1 MVKNLSCVS
10 CGSLKRFPHTF
21 TTAHPLAASPENTY
35 FPSKSMRSAN
45 LNHFFGLFTTYSFTN
60 FTKKA
65 IDTHFTSN
73 MDSADSQN
81 YYWTTFLYCIIGLQ
95 PNNDEE
101 YKTYM
106 KILKQILCDEQNY
119 SNNAITLP
127 VST

>member
-1 MVKNLSCVS
+1 M
-10 CGSLKRFPHTF
+10 G
-21 TTAHPLAASPENTY
+21 
-35 FPSKSMRSAN
+35 SAN
-45 LNHFFGLFTTYSFTN
+45 VNHFFGLITTHSFTN

-81 YYWTTFLYCIIGLQ
+81 YYWTTFLYCIIDLQ
-95 PNNDEE
+95 PSNDKE

-106 KILKQILCDEQNY
+106 EVLKHILCDEQNY

-127 VST
+127 VSTKAVLIFKGQFKELHI

>member
-1 MVKNLSCVS
+1 
-10 CGSLKRFPHTF
+10 
-21 TTAHPLAASPENTY
+21 
-35 FPSKSMRSAN
+35 
-45 LNHFFGLFTTYSFTN
+45 
-60 FTKKA
+60 
-65 IDTHFTSN
+65 

-81 YYWTTFLYCIIGLQ
+81 YYWTEFLYCIIDLQ
-95 PNNDEE
+95 PSNVEE